1 MPAVRHALKKV
12 ENNLSQTLAEEAILN
27 KKKESRKSSPA
38 ACSIRCLESLVLV
51 EEDLRDAA
59 EGRGWAE
66 GRGRHRGPSSG
77 KDPRPT
83 LPSAVQASLS
93 LVSCGRLASAEG
105 GARRPRGSLA
115 LSRVAVREDSGSER
129 RRGLDLLSRRGHPAC
144 RPVNL

>member
-59 EGRGWAE
+59 EGRG
-66 GRGRHRGPSSG
+66 
-77 KDPRPT
+77 
-83 LPSAVQASLS
+83 
-93 LVSCGRLASAEG
+93 
-105 GARRPRGSLA
+105 
-115 LSRVAVREDSGSER
+115 
-129 RRGLDLLSRRGHPAC
+129 
-144 RPVNL
+144 